1 MLAKQR
7 LELSN
12 ATASLAQECSAIAT
26 GSEAAATA
34 TLTSKS
40 DSGANVTGEDEAG
53 VSMGSAGAQQEEQ
66 QKSTR
71 QQRRNLLQSAD
82 DRRSSAARMA
92 EAQERLDATK
102 QVLFEYDLRN

>member
-34 TLTSKS
+34 ATSKS

>member
-12 ATASLAQECSAIAT
+12 ATASLAQECSAIAA
-26 GSEAAATA
+26 GSEAATA
-34 TLTSKS
+34 ALASKS